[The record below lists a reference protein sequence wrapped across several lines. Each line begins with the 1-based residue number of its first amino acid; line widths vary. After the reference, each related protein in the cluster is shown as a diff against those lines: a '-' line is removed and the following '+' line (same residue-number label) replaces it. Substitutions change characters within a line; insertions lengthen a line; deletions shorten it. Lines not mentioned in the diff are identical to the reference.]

1 MIIGRSLSSLL
12 YCWRTQTRCIIH
24 DPLYPHR
31 FDKNYEGYDF
41 SFMNSNDPRE
51 LWSNLCFAMAMSS
64 LLLLPD
70 NVESIREEDNGLTVI
85 TKGFR
90 TKRFNTDK
98 IIYFDEKVPNK
109 FDVYDFFD
117 TRSMKRHTTSEIL
130 DNDDFVRQINF
141 YPSPRSSVAVTKD
154 LVTSSKMTHEQLL
167 DPSYG
172 NGIAKIKALRML
184 KAEGIT
190 GPLSVK
196 TETKTYY
203 KRPKIEF
210 FKRMVSEITK
220 PLYCFD
226 EVYKL
231 EQLEG
236 EAWKT
241 IERLRVR

>member
-1 MIIGRSLSSLL
+1 
-12 YCWRTQTRCIIH
+12 
-24 DPLYPHR
+24 
-31 FDKNYEGYDF
+31 
-41 SFMNSNDPRE
+41 
-51 LWSNLCFAMAMSS
+51 MAMSS